1 MNEQLPVFPVFTE
14 NPWLTVL
21 SLVVVLLIGFGGRG
35 FITAWRHVRM
45 EERDKTL
52 AHQRQVSEDLREQIR
67 FLKNESRQDKEELR
81 AEIASLRAT
90 VEVQNRRNDQLQL
103 MMTHANNA
111 ISETRRNLAQYE
123 ARVIQLEEVLKQNGV
138 PVPPWTLL
146 EITQQ
151 FEPLSFEDLG
161 VELGGSGES

>member
-14 NPWLTVL
+14 NPWFTVL

-67 FLKNESRQDKEELR
+67 FLKVESRQDKEELR

-90 VEVQNRRNDQLQL
+90 VETQNRRNDQL
-103 MMTHANNA
+103 
-111 ISETRRNLAQYE
+111 
-123 ARVIQLEEVLKQNGV
+123 
-138 PVPPWTLL
+138 
-146 EITQQ
+146 
-151 FEPLSFEDLG
+151 
-161 VELGGSGES
+161 